1 MIEKNS
7 NGIIDILS
15 VISEETMWLDLSEE
29 EILESIDFQIFLH
42 LFKNVP
48 EFRQVWKIV
57 YKLEKLL
64 MMIFLAITQRGK
76 ISFVGIEDYIEARK
90 KLFEKYGL
98 IENGRCPKHDT
109 IRRVLSLLNSK
120 ALQENTIQSFYNFLK
135 YLENHTKKEGDYNH
149 YGLDGKDFKG
159 SGRSKNSN
167 NPKSNIGMLN
177 IYEDSIGTC
186 IFTTPIGQKDSEI
199 VTLQELLPS
208 FNLKKTVSTADAI
221 HCQKE
226 TISLIHEGKGKYV
239 IVVKNNQKS
248 LYEEIKA
255 RFDNPKSKIT
265 THNEEKR
272 VIEILKLPKNYAL
285 ADEWPGLKA
294 FVKMQSKTN
303 TKKPCT
309 MYFITNTLDE
319 KLIIGGILNR
329 WKIENKLHRHKDMD
343 LNEDGWRSQDKNTL
357 HNIAILNN
365 LAMQLFR
372 MYAAFSNKEFRKAK
386 VYFQFNP
393 IESMNYLL
401 AIMSSE
407 EIVSNLIESLQKSK
421 KSRK

>member
-135 YLENHTKKEGDYNH
+135 YPENHTKKEGDYNH

-265 THNEEKR
+265 THHEEKR

-309 MYFITNTLDE
+309 MYFITNTLDD
-319 KLIIGGILNR
+319 KLIMGGILNR